1 MSTPQRRLA
10 RRLWVGVAA
19 LFATAMTAA
28 VLLPQGEVAGL
39 VERPDLAA
47 CLVAAVATERQAQ
60 AVAPLVTDP
69 RLSAAAQ
76 AHSQAMA
83 QRDDL
88 FHSDLAGYPGAAA
101 GENVAT
107 HTSAD
112 CAAVAARLAASPEH
126 QANTTDPGWRYVG
139 AGAVVADGVLWAT
152 VAFTTPPP
160 GVVVTTA
167 PLPPG
172 PMPTLTEL
180 TTPRPRPPCTCP

>member
-1 MSTPQRRLA
+1 MHTTQRRLLA
-10 RRLWVGVAA
+10 VLVGA
-19 LFATAMTAA
+19 LFASSVTAA
-28 VLLPQGEVAGL
+28 VLTPQAEVAGL
-39 VERPDLAA
+39 VQRPDVAA
-47 CLVAAVATERQAQ
+47 CLVGAVAAERANHG
-60 AVAPLVTDP
+60 VGPLQTDP
-69 RLSAAAQ
+69 RLNAAAEH
-76 AHSQAMA
+76 HSTAMA

-88 FHSDLAGYPGAAA
+88 HHSDLAGYPGAAA